1 MLKNLI
7 INFLKKRFYKIK
19 LYRQLSPSTQIQQVK
34 LFHYYIDCLSSNNLP
49 NFNATGFKV
58 FSQFEED
65 GKLLYIFSIL
75 GMGKK
80 TFVDLGSNDC
90 VNSNCANL
98 AVHFNW
104 KGLFVDGDK
113 NLIEIGKRFYKKT
126 PNFWSYK
133 PKFVHAFLTKKNVN
147 NIIQS
152 EGFEGEIELLSIDI
166 DGNDYWIWES
176 LEIIQ
181 PKVVII
187 ECQLA
192 FGLEEKVIP
201 YREDFK
207 EDVRNSDNYG
217 ASSLA
222 LQKLGKQKGY
232 RLVGANEYGNNLFFI
247 KNGLAEVQ
255 LPEVSVESLLQ
266 HPFATEKYAK

>member
-1 MLKNLI
+1 MLKNLL

-34 LFHYYIDCLSSNNLP
+34 LFHYYIDCLRSNNLP

-201 YREDFK
+201 YREDFR

-217 ASSLA
+217 ASALE

-255 LPEVSVESLLQ
+255 LPEVSVQSLLQ
-266 HPFATEKYAK
+266 HPFATEKYSK

>member
-1 MLKNLI
+1 MLKKLI

-34 LFHYYIDCLSSNNLP
+34 LFHYYTDCLRTNNLP
-49 NFNATGFKV
+49 SFNTTGFKV

-75 GMGKK
+75 GMGNK

-113 NLIEIGKRFYKKT
+113 NLIEIGKKFYKKT

-147 NIIQS
+147 YIIQS

-217 ASSLA
+217 ASALA

-232 RLVGANEYGNNLFFI
+232 RLVGANECGNNLFFI

>member
-19 LYRQLSPSTQIQQVK
+19 LYRQLSPSTQIQQVT
-34 LFHYYIDCLSSNNLP
+34 LFHYYIDCLRSNNLP

-75 GMGKK
+75 GMGNK

-113 NLIEIGKRFYKKT
+113 NLIEIGKKFYKKT

-147 NIIQS
+147 NIIQT

-217 ASSLA
+217 ASALA

>member
-34 LFHYYIDCLSSNNLP
+34 LFHYYIDCLRSNNLP

-113 NLIEIGKRFYKKT
+113 NLIEIGKKFYKRT

-147 NIIQS
+147 NIIQTK
-152 EGFEGEIELLSIDI
+152 GFEGEIELLSIDI

-201 YREDFK
+201 YREDFR

-217 ASSLA
+217 ASALA

-247 KNGLAEVQ
+247 KNGLAEIQ
-255 LPEVSVESLLQ
+255 LPEVNVQSLLQ

>member
-34 LFHYYIDCLSSNNLP
+34 LFHYYIDCLRSNNLP

-104 KGLFVDGDK
+104 KGMFVDGDK
-113 NLIEIGKRFYKKT
+113 NLIEIGKKFYKRT

-147 NIIQS
+147 NIIQTK
-152 EGFEGEIELLSIDI
+152 GFEGEIELLSIDI

-201 YREDFK
+201 YREDFR

-217 ASSLA
+217 ASALA

>member
-1 MLKNLI
+1 M
-7 INFLKKRFYKIK
+7 
-19 LYRQLSPSTQIQQVK
+19 
-34 LFHYYIDCLSSNNLP
+34 FHYYIDCLRSNNLP

-104 KGLFVDGDK
+104 KGMFVDGDK
-113 NLIEIGKRFYKKT
+113 NLIEIGKKFYKRT
-126 PNFWSYK
+126 PDFWSYK

-147 NIIQS
+147 NIIQTK
-152 EGFEGEIELLSIDI
+152 GFEGEIELLSIDI

-201 YREDFK
+201 YREDFR

-217 ASSLA
+217 ASALA

>member
-34 LFHYYIDCLSSNNLP
+34 LFHYYIDCLRSNNLP
-49 NFNATGFKV
+49 NYYASGFKV

-104 KGLFVDGDK
+104 KGMFVDGDK
-113 NLIEIGKRFYKKT
+113 NLIEIGKKFYKRT
-126 PNFWSYK
+126 PDFWSYK

-147 NIIQS
+147 NIIQTK
-152 EGFEGEIELLSIDI
+152 GFEGEIELLSIDI

-201 YREDFK
+201 YREDFR

-217 ASSLA
+217 ASALA

>member
-34 LFHYYIDCLSSNNLP
+34 LFHYYIDCLRSNNLP

-113 NLIEIGKRFYKKT
+113 NLIEIGKKFYKKT

-147 NIIQS
+147 NIIQT
-152 EGFEGEIELLSIDI
+152 EGFKGEIELLSIDI

-207 EDVRNSDNYG
+207 EDVRNSNNYG
-217 ASSLA
+217 ASALA

-266 HPFATEKYAK
+266 HPFAIEKYAK

>member
-34 LFHYYIDCLSSNNLP
+34 LFHYYIDCLRANNLP

-113 NLIEIGKRFYKKT
+113 NLIEIGKKFYKKT

-147 NIIQS
+147 NIIQT

-207 EDVRNSDNYG
+207 EDVRNSNNYG
-217 ASSLA
+217 ASALA

>member
-34 LFHYYIDCLSSNNLP
+34 LFHYYIDCLRSNNLP

-104 KGLFVDGDK
+104 KGMFVDGDK
-113 NLIEIGKRFYKKT
+113 NLIEIGKKFYKRT
-126 PNFWSYK
+126 PDFWSYK

-147 NIIQS
+147 NIIQTK
-152 EGFEGEIELLSIDI
+152 GFEGEIELLSIDI

-217 ASSLA
+217 ASALA

>member
-1 MLKNLI
+1 MLKNLLL
-7 INFLKKRFYKIK
+7 NFLKKRFYKIK
-19 LYRQLSPSTQIQQVK
+19 LYRQLSPSTQIQQVN
-34 LFHYYIDCLSSNNLP
+34 LFHHYIDCLRNNNLP
-49 NFNATGFKV
+49 NFNETGFKV

-75 GMGKK
+75 GMGNK

-90 VNSNCANL
+90 INSNCANL
-98 AVHFNW
+98 VVHFNW
-104 KGLFVDGDK
+104 RGLFVDGDK
-113 NLIEIGKRFYKKT
+113 NLIEIGKKFYKKT

-147 NIIQS
+147 KIIQQ

-207 EDVRNSDNYG
+207 EDVRNSNNYG
-217 ASSLA
+217 ASAFA
-222 LQKLGKQKGY
+222 LQKLGMQKGY

-247 KNGLAEVQ
+247 KNGLAEIQ

-266 HPFATEKYAK
+266 HPFAIEKFAK

>member
-34 LFHYYIDCLSSNNLP
+34 LFHYYIDCLRSNNLP

-113 NLIEIGKRFYKKT
+113 NLIEIGKKFYKKT

-147 NIIQS
+147 NIIQT
-152 EGFEGEIELLSIDI
+152 EGFKGEIELLSIDI

-207 EDVRNSDNYG
+207 EDVRNSNNYG
-217 ASSLA
+217 ASALA

-247 KNGLAEVQ
+247 KNGLAEIQ
-255 LPEVSVESLLQ
+255 LPEVSVQSLLQ

>member
-1 MLKNLI
+1 M
-7 INFLKKRFYKIK
+7 
-19 LYRQLSPSTQIQQVK
+19 
-34 LFHYYIDCLSSNNLP
+34 
-49 NFNATGFKV
+49 
-58 FSQFEED
+58 
-65 GKLLYIFSIL
+65 
-75 GMGKK
+75 
-80 TFVDLGSNDC
+80 
-90 VNSNCANL
+90 
-98 AVHFNW
+98 
-104 KGLFVDGDK
+104 
-113 NLIEIGKRFYKKT
+113 
-126 PNFWSYK
+126 
-133 PKFVHAFLTKKNVN
+133 
-147 NIIQS
+147 
-152 EGFEGEIELLSIDI
+152 
-166 DGNDYWIWES
+166 
-176 LEIIQ
+176 
-181 PKVVII
+181 II

-217 ASSLA
+217 ASALA

>member
-34 LFHYYIDCLSSNNLP
+34 LFHYYIDCLRSNNLP

-104 KGLFVDGDK
+104 KGMFVDGDK
-113 NLIEIGKRFYKKT
+113 NLIEIGKKFYKRT
-126 PNFWSYK
+126 PDFWSYK

-147 NIIQS
+147 NIIQTK
-152 EGFEGEIELLSIDI
+152 GFEGEIELLSIDI

-201 YREDFK
+201 YREDFR

-217 ASSLA
+217 ASALA